1 VNGPIVRALLR
12 DAYYQVV
19 DNLGFRI
26 LLVLFLLPGLFFLAV
41 SFRTD
46 GIWLVGTWQFYPDW
60 LQGAGLSSSS
70 TTPNAET
77 LERLLRM
84 QLDSIV
90 DGVLRAFDLFASV
103 FAIAAVSF
111 FVPQMLERGGA
122 DVVFSKPV
130 SRWALFFS
138 RYVAG
143 LAFVSL
149 LAAVLIGGVFLGLWL
164 ASGYFQPELAWAIP
178 ALVYGFASLH
188 AISCLFGVLTRSSIA
203 AILLTVVCM
212 PFNYLLHN
220 AFETRAMK
228 EHVAE
233 ATDKPAEPT
242 SGASAA
248 LGVFLDAYHL
258 IGPKNGDGA
267 RLAKA
272 LRRRLDY
279 VEPAFVDDELG
290 LTIDSAPEGF
300 QREPRSAFRQD
311 GVTWLAPH
319 PDGGGE
325 ASWRIK
331 AESVERAGELT
342 AVSKALRKELGVD
355 SKPTTIG
362 RISGRRFEWDEQRGQ
377 ESRLRRRWLVQVNDE
392 LLTVDYDAEAAWA
405 AREDSER
412 TARAFTG
419 GWSLEGDA
427 KRRALAATYDDLF
440 AWDASWRF
448 NAVLSILTTMLFIAL
463 TLALGWWKLSRI
475 DF

>member
-46 GIWLVGTWQFYPDW
+46 GIWIVGTWQLDPDW
-60 LQGAGLSSSS
+60 LSRGGGAPPTTAALEQRLQG
-70 TTPNAET
+70 
-77 LERLLRM
+77 
-84 QLDSIV
+84 QLDGIV
-90 DGVLRAFDLFASV
+90 DNVLLTFDLFASV

-130 SRWALFFS
+130 SRLALYLS

-149 LAAVLIGGVFLGLWL
+149 LAVVLIGGVFSGLWL
-164 ASGYFQPELAWAIP
+164 ASGYFQPRLIWVIP

-203 AILLTVVCM
+203 AILLTVVFM
-212 PFNYLLHN
+212 PINYGLHN
-220 AFETRAMK
+220 AFESRAV
-228 EHVAE
+228 EQHVAE
-233 ATDKPAEPT
+233 ATDKPAPP
-242 SGASAA
+242 ASAA
-248 LGVFLDAYHL
+248 SATIAVLLDAYHL
-258 IGPKNGDGA
+258 VGPKNGDGS
-267 RLAKA
+267 RIAKA
-272 LRRRLDY
+272 LRERLDY
-279 VEPAFVDDELG
+279 VAPEFVDDDLG
-290 LTIDSAPEGF
+290 LTIAAAPEGF
-300 QREPRSAFRQD
+300 QREPRSALRQD
-311 GVTWLAPH
+311 GLTWLAPH

-331 AESVERAGELT
+331 VESVERAGELT
-342 AVSKALRKELGVD
+342 ALTKTLRKELGVD
-355 SKPTTIG
+355 SKPTIIG
-362 RISGRRFEWDEQRGQ
+362 KISGRRFEWTEQRGQ
-377 ESRLRRRWLVQVNDE
+377 ESRLRRRWLLQIKDE
-392 LLTVDYDAEAAWA
+392 LLTIDYDAEAAWA
-405 AREDSER
+405 VREDSER
-412 TARAFTG
+412 AARAFTSS
-419 GWSLEGDA
+419 WSLEGDA
-427 KRRALAATYDDLF
+427 QRRAKSASYDDLF

-448 NAVLSILTTMLFIAL
+448 NSVLSILTTLLFIAL

>member
-1 VNGPIVRALLR
+1 VNRAIVRALLR

-26 LLVLFLLPGLFFLAV
+26 LLVLFLLPGLFFLLF

-46 GIWLVGTWQFYPDW
+46 GIWVVGTWQLNADW
-60 LQGAGLSSSS
+60 LTSGRA
-70 TTPNAET
+70 TPPNAEA
-77 LERLLRM
+77 LEQLLQMRL
-84 QLDSIV
+84 DNIV
-90 DGVLRAFDLFASV
+90 DSVLSVFDLFASV

-130 SRWALFFS
+130 SRLALYLS

-149 LAAVLIGGVFLGLWL
+149 LAVVLIGGVFSGLWL
-164 ASGYFQPELAWAIP
+164 ASGYFQPRLMWAIP

-203 AILLTVVCM
+203 AILLTVVFM
-212 PFNYLLHN
+212 PINYGLHK
-220 AFETRAMK
+220 AFEEHAV
-228 EHVAE
+228 EQHVAA
-233 ATDKPAEPT
+233 ATDKPAKPV
-242 SGASAA
+242 SAASAA
-248 LGVFLDAYHL
+248 FAVVLDAYHL
-258 IGPKNGDGA
+258 VGPKNGDGE

-272 LRRRLDY
+272 LRERLDY
-279 VEPAFVDDELG
+279 VEPEFVDEDLG
-290 LTIDSAPEGF
+290 LTIDASPEGF
-300 QREPRSAFRQD
+300 RREPRSALRQD
-311 GVTWLAPH
+311 GLTWLAPH

-325 ASWRIK
+325 ASWRFK
-331 AESVERAGELT
+331 AESVERAGELS

-355 SKPTTIG
+355 SKPTIIG
-362 RISGRRFEWDEQRGQ
+362 EITGRRFEWTEQRGQ
-377 ESRLRRRWLVQVNDE
+377 ESRLRRRWLVQINDE

-412 TARAFTG
+412 MARAFTSA
-419 GWSLEGDA
+419 WQLEGDA
-427 KRRALAATYDDLF
+427 KRRARTASYDELF
-440 AWDASWRF
+440 AWDAPWRF
-448 NAVLSILTTMLFIAL
+448 NSVLSILTTLLFIAL